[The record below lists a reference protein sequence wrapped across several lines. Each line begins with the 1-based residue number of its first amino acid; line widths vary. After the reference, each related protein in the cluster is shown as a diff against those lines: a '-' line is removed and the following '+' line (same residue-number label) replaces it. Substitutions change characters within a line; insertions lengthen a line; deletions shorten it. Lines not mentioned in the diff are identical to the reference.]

1 MSVETWLIFVAACAG
16 LTLLPG
22 PSVFAVLS
30 QTVSNGRSAG
40 LRAVLG
46 TVVSGFVV
54 IPASYAGIGAVL
66 AASGYALQTLKWAG
80 AAYLVWLGVSQCLRA
95 TKGFAAP
102 SSPRRR
108 GTGFVAGFLTGVLNP
123 KAIVFYAAFLS
134 QFISPDAPL
143 VGQVV
148 VLMITALGVILVILL
163 GYVFVAVAAQCAFSS
178 PRARRRLEEI
188 GGFALIGGGAGL
200 ALRGP

>member
-22 PSVFAVLS
+22 PSVFVVLS
-30 QTVSNGRSAG
+30 QTLSNGRSAG

-46 TVVSGFVV
+46 TVVSGMIV

-80 AAYLVWLGVSQCLRA
+80 AAYLVWLGVSQCLKA
-95 TKGFAAP
+95 TKDASTQGPPSLRGKGF
-102 SSPRRR
+102 S
-108 GTGFVAGFLTGVLNP
+108 AGFLTGVLNP

-143 VGQVV
+143 MGQFG
-148 VLMITALGVILVILL
+148 VLMITALAVILVILS
-163 GYVFVAVAAQCAFSS
+163 GYVFAVAAARRVFSS
-178 PRARRRLEEI
+178 PRARRRLEGL
-188 GGFALIGGGAGL
+188 GGVALIGGGAGL

>member
-22 PSVFAVLS
+22 PSVFVVLS
-30 QTVSNGRSAG
+30 QTAFNGRSAG

-46 TVVSGFVV
+46 TVVSGLIV

-95 TKGFAAP
+95 TRDT
-102 SSPRRR
+102 SIQSPLNRRE
-108 GTGFVAGFLTGVLNP
+108 TGFVAGFLTGVLNP

-134 QFISPDAPL
+134 QFISPDAPF
-143 VGQVV
+143 VGHFI
-148 VLMITALGVILVILL
+148 VLMITALAVILVILS
-163 GYVFVAVAAQCAFSS
+163 GYVFVAAAARRVFSS
-178 PRARRRLEEI
+178 PRARRRLEGL
-188 GGFALIGGGAGL
+188 GGVALIGGGAGL